1 MAKPNS
7 KTASIRANGDKP
19 EVDFLCIIAPIQTA
33 IKIGDGMR
41 VQFDIAETQMGNAIG
56 LIGMR
61 EKVLRVRVTVEDR

>member
-1 MAKPNS
+1 VAKPS
-7 KTASIRANGDKP
+7 PKPNGTTEQDKP

-61 EKVLRVRVTVEDR
+61 EKVLRVRVTIEDR